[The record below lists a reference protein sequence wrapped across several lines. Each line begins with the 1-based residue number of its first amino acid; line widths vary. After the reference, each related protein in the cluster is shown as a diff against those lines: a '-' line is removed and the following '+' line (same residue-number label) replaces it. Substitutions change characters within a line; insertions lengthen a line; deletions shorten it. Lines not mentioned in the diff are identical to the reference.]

1 MRRVLS
7 TRLFAHERLTTS
19 TLSRIERA
27 GLRSVAL
34 YGERWSLDYRQRGR
48 LEDLRSWFRD
58 SELRPRA
65 VIAPTTSDES
75 GRGDPNAMLRIT
87 ELDRPRRIKITDELK
102 RVLEMAD
109 SIPYQVLLLTLGE
122 PDEAYSEAAMDAAF
136 NALDEL
142 NVMAGQLGVELLL
155 YNFGNELATADRLAE
170 FLRFTHLPLGYA
182 FDFPSAQSTGQ
193 PAAEFESMSEKTRA
207 VLAADGDDPRQPRLW
222 PGREDSAID
231 WGLGRELLQELGDDT
246 LLIADVDPDAE
257 AADPLDRA
265 QRAFDFLEGQD

>member
-7 TRLFAHERLTTS
+7 TRLFADERLTTS

-27 GLRSVAL
+27 GFRSVAL

-48 LEDLRSWFRD
+48 MDELRSWFRD
-58 SELRPRA
+58 SELRPYA
-65 VIAPTTSDES
+65 VIAPTTNDES
-75 GRGDPNAMLRIT
+75 GRGDPDAMLRIT

-102 RVLEMAD
+102 RVLEIAD
-109 SIPYQVLLLTLGE
+109 GMPYQALVLTLGE

-155 YNFGNELATADRLAE
+155 YNFANELASADRLEE

-182 FDFPSAQSTGQ
+182 FDFPSAQATGKLT
-193 PAAEFESMSEKTRA
+193 AEFETMAEKVKA

-222 PGREDSAID
+222 PGREDAAVD
-231 WGLGRELLQELGDDT
+231 WGLGRELLQELDDNVAVI
-246 LLIADVDPDAE
+246 LDVDPDPTVE
-257 AADPLDRA
+257 PFDAAKRALDL
-265 QRAFDFLEGQD
+265 LEG

>member
-7 TRLFAHERLTTS
+7 TRLFADQRLTTS
-19 TLSRIERA
+19 ALSRVERA
-27 GLRSVAL
+27 GFRSVAL

-48 LEDLRSWFRD
+48 VDELRSWFRD
-58 SELRPRA
+58 SDLRPYA

-75 GRGDPNAMLRIT
+75 GRGDPDAMLRIT

-109 SIPYQVLLLTLGE
+109 AVPFQAMLLTLGE
-122 PDEAYSEAAMDAAF
+122 PDEAYSQASMDAAF

-155 YNFGNELATADRLAE
+155 YNFDNGLAAANRLQE

-182 FDFPSAQSTGQ
+182 FDFPSAQATGKLTEQ
-193 PAAEFESMSEKTRA
+193 FETMAERIKA

-222 PGREDSAID
+222 PGREESAVN
-231 WGLGRELLQELGDDT
+231 WGLGRELLQQLDGDVAVI
-246 LLIADVDPDAE
+246 LDVDPDPNVEPLE
-257 AADPLDRA
+257 AAKRALDL
-265 QRAFDFLEGQD
+265 LEG